1 MHATT
6 NQQINEI
13 NQLFH
18 KPVNKT
24 NNQSLKNKKIK
35 REKKRQKKRR
45 RVTASVLK

>member
-35 REKKRQKKRR
+35 REKKKTEKKKK
-45 RVTASVLK
+45 SDS